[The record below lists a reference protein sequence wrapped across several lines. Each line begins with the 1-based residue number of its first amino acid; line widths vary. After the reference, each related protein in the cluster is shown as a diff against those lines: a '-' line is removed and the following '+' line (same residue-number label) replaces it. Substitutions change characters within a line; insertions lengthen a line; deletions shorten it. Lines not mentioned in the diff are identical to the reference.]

1 MRQGVAQ
8 RVSQYRPPGD
18 YGFEAGYKLGWDAA
32 IKWMKGNEMP
42 VPEGAITTSE
52 VLRNLD
58 PKEFLV
64 DEEQCPCFTNGSC
77 PTDSEHLMK
86 EEPDVNKV

>member
-1 MRQGVAQ
+1 
-8 RVSQYRPPGD
+8 
-18 YGFEAGYKLGWDAA
+18 
-32 IKWMKGNEMP
+32 MP

-64 DEEQCPCFTNGSC
+64 NEEQCPCFTNGSC
-77 PTDSEHLMK
+77 PTDGEHLMK